1 MSEAESQ
8 GAGRVALVTGAASG
22 IGRAAALRF
31 LGDGYS
37 VAALDRNAEG
47 LESLAKESPDAGRT
61 LILPADLLDE
71 ETTGAALDQALGWKD
86 RLDVVVNVAG
96 ISPPEELSKYPR
108 EDWTPLI
115 QINLRGVF
123 VVCQKTAP
131 ALAKS
136 GEGAIVNVSSIL
148 ARVADPTLIAYGAT
162 KGGVSAMTRALA
174 MKLAPEVRVNAVC
187 PGDVA
192 TPGLEAW
199 IAGHPDPVGVRKQIE
214 DSYPLGRV
222 CTPDDVAQGILFLA
236 GPAARMITG
245 QELVLD
251 GGLTVKVY

>member
-1 MSEAESQ
+1 MSEGRGHGE
-8 GAGRVALVTGAASG
+8 GRVALVTGAASG
-22 IGRAAALRF
+22 IGRAAARRF
-31 LGDGYS
+31 LAEGYS

-47 LESLAKESPDAGRT
+47 LGTLTQESPAAERT
-61 LILPADLLDE
+61 LTLPADLVDE
-71 ETTGAALDQALGWKD
+71 EATVAALDRTLGWRG

-96 ISPPEELSKYPR
+96 ISPPEELSTYPR
-108 EDWTPLI
+108 EDWTPLV

-123 VVCQKTAP
+123 LVCQKAAT

-174 MKLAPEVRVNAVC
+174 MKLAPRVRVNAVC
-187 PGDVA
+187 PGDVD
-192 TPGLEAW
+192 TPLLESW
-199 IAGHPDPVGVRKQIE
+199 IAEHPDPIGVRKQIQ
-214 DSYPLGRV
+214 DSYPLRRI

-236 GPAARMITG
+236 GPGARMITG
-245 QELVLD
+245 QELVID

>member
-1 MSEAESQ
+1 MPEAESQ
-8 GAGRVALVTGAASG
+8 GAGKVALVSGAASG
-22 IGRAAALRF
+22 IGRATALRF
-31 LGDGYS
+31 LEAGYS
-37 VAALDRNAEG
+37 VAALDRDAGG
-47 LESLAKESPDAGRT
+47 LETLAGESPDAGRT
-61 LILPADLLDE
+61 LILVADLTDE
-71 ETTGAALDQALGWKD
+71 EKTGEALDRALGWKD
-86 RLDVVVNVAG
+86 RLDAVVNVAG
-96 ISPPEELSKYPR
+96 ISLPEEFSDFSR
-108 EDWTPLI
+108 EDWVPLI
-115 QINLRGVF
+115 QTNLRGVF
-123 VVCQKTAP
+123 VVCQTTAP
-131 ALAKS
+131 ALARS

-192 TPGLEAW
+192 TPGLETW

-214 DSYPLGRV
+214 DSYPLRRI
-222 CTPDDVAQGILFLA
+222 CTPEDVAQAILFLA

>member
-1 MSEAESQ
+1 MSEAEAQ

-22 IGRAAALRF
+22 IGRATALRF
-31 LGDGYS
+31 LGAGFS
-37 VAALDRNAEG
+37 VAALDRDAEG
-47 LESLAKESPDAGRT
+47 LKSLAGESPDAERT
-61 LILPADLLDE
+61 LILVADLVDE
-71 ETTGAALDQALGWKD
+71 RKTGEALDRVLGWKD
-86 RLDVVVNVAG
+86 RLDAVINVAG
-96 ISPPEELSKYPR
+96 LSPPEEFSKYTR
-108 EDWTPLI
+108 EDWIPLV
-115 QINLRGVF
+115 QTNLRGMF

-131 ALAKS
+131 ALTKS

-162 KGGVSAMTRALA
+162 KGGVSALTRALA

-199 IAGHPDPVGVRKQIE
+199 IAGHPDPVGVRRQIE
-214 DSYPLGRV
+214 DSYPLRRI
-222 CTPDDVAQGILFLA
+222 CSPDDVARAILFLA

-245 QELVLD
+245 HELVLD

>member
-1 MSEAESQ
+1 VSEAESQ
-8 GAGRVALVTGAASG
+8 GAGRVALLTGAASG

-31 LGDGYS
+31 LGAGYS

-47 LESLAKESPDAGRT
+47 LESLARESPDAERT

-71 ETTGAALDQALGWKD
+71 GKIHDALDQALGWKD

-96 ISPPEELSKYPR
+96 ISPPEELSNYPR

-131 ALAKS
+131 ALAKT

-192 TPGLEAW
+192 TPLLESW
-199 IAGHPDPVGVRKQIE
+199 IAKHPDPAGVRQQIE
-214 DSYPLGRV
+214 DSYPLRRI
-222 CTPDDVAQGILFLA
+222 CTPEDVAQSIFFLA
-236 GPAARMITG
+236 GPGARMITG
-245 QELVLD
+245 IELVVD

>member
-1 MSEAESQ
+1 MSENAQ
-8 GAGRVALVTGAASG
+8 GAGKVALVTGAASG
-22 IGRAAALRF
+22 IGRATALRF
-31 LGDGYS
+31 VAAGYS
-37 VAALDRNAEG
+37 VAALDRDAEG
-47 LESLAKESPDAGRT
+47 LEDLAREAPAVGRT
-61 LILPADLLDE
+61 LLLPADLLDE
-71 ETTGAALDQALGWKD
+71 SQTLAALDRVIAWKD

-96 ISPPEELSKYPR
+96 ISPPEELSKYSR

-131 ALAKS
+131 ALATS

-148 ARVADPTLIAYGAT
+148 ARVADSTLIAYGAT

-199 IAGHPDPVGVRKQIE
+199 IAGHPDPVGVRQQME
-214 DSYPLGRV
+214 DSYPLRRI
-222 CTPDDVAQGILFLA
+222 CSPDDVAQACLFLA
-236 GPAARMITG
+236 GPGSRMITG
-245 QELVLD
+245 QELVVD

>member
-1 MSEAESQ
+1 M
-8 GAGRVALVTGAASG
+8 
-22 IGRAAALRF
+22 
-31 LGDGYS
+31 
-37 VAALDRNAEG
+37 AALDRNAEG
-47 LESLAKESPDAGRT
+47 LDSLVGDSPDARRT
-61 LILPADLLDE
+61 LALPADLLDE
-71 ETTGAALDQALGWKD
+71 EKTGMALDRALGWKD

-96 ISPPEELSKYPR
+96 ISPPEDLSKYPL
-108 EDWTPLI
+108 EDWTPLV

-136 GEGAIVNVSSIL
+136 GDGVIVNVSSIL
-148 ARVADPTLIAYGAT
+148 ARVADSTLIAYGAT

-192 TPGLEAW
+192 TPLLESW
-199 IAGHPDPVGVRKQIE
+199 IAEHPDPVGVRRQIE
-214 DSYPLGRV
+214 DSYPLRRI
-222 CTPDDVAQGILFLA
+222 CTPDDVARGILFLA
-236 GPAARMITG
+236 GPGARMITG
-245 QELVLD
+245 QELVID

>member
-1 MSEAESQ
+1 MGFKFAGLAAGLLVLAGCAEEYSDPIADTTFSSPPPAAPVIEPIQ
-8 GAGRVALVTGAASG
+8 PSDPVAVTPLTEGG
-22 IGRAAALRF
+22 V
-31 LGDGYS
+31 DP
-37 VAALDRNAEG
+37 ALDR
-47 LESLAKESPDAGRT
+47 
-61 LILPADLLDE
+61 
-71 ETTGAALDQALGWKD
+71 ALGWRG
-86 RLDVVVNVAG
+86 RLDAVVNVAG
-96 ISPPEELSKYPR
+96 ISLPEEFSDFSR
-108 EDWTPLI
+108 EDWVPLV
-115 QINLRGVF
+115 QTNLRGVF
-123 VVCQKTAP
+123 VVCQTTAP
-131 ALAKS
+131 ALARS

-192 TPGLEAW
+192 TPGLETW

-214 DSYPLGRV
+214 DSYPLRRI
-222 CTPDDVAQGILFLA
+222 CTPEDVAQAILFLA

>member
-1 MSEAESQ
+1 MSEAGTQ
-8 GAGRVALVTGAASG
+8 GAGKVALVTGAASG
-22 IGRAAALRF
+22 IGRATALRF
-31 LGDGYS
+31 LGAGYR
-37 VAALDRNAEG
+37 VAALDRNSEG
-47 LESLAKESPDAGRT
+47 LDRLVHESLDAGR
-61 LILPADLLDE
+61 LLPLPADLLDE
-71 ETTGAALDQALGWKD
+71 EKTGDALDRALGWKD

-108 EDWTPLI
+108 EDWTPLV

-136 GEGAIVNVSSIL
+136 GEGAIINVSSIL
-148 ARVADPTLIAYGAT
+148 ARVADSTLIAYGAT

-192 TPGLEAW
+192 TPLLESW
-199 IAGHPDPVGVRKQIE
+199 IAEHPDPVGVRKQIE
-214 DSYPLGRV
+214 DSYPLGRI

-236 GPAARMITG
+236 GPGARMITG